1 MSLTDVAAKKT
12 ISTRIFVHDVES
24 NCHVREAQRVVSRQ
38 TRQRTKDV
46 NMLSASIRSTSEASR
61 RWYCRCQGVHGFGCP
76 QQLRRQRLIIQ
87 QIEIRHIYQHQ
98 SRLGIF
104 VHSEVETRLVFDKDT
119 APCHILDQT

>member
-1 MSLTDVAAKKT
+1 M
-12 ISTRIFVHDVES
+12 
-24 NCHVREAQRVVSRQ
+24 REAQRVVSRQ
-38 TRQRTKDV
+38 TRQRTKNV

-61 RWYCRCQGVHGFGCP
+61 RWYCRCQGAQRFGCP

-87 QIEIRHIYQHQ
+87 LIEIRHIYQHQ